1 MSDTVRVRFAPSPTG
16 SFHVGGARTALFN
29 WAFARHHKGVFVLRI
44 EDTDRS
50 RSTDEHIAQI
60 LDVLRWLGLD
70 WDEGPPAAGY
80 RQTERFDIY
89 REHALRLLAEGRAY
103 RCRCAPQTLDALR
116 AAARA
121 RKEQF
126 RYPGTCRDA
135 GVPASEPHALRLK
148 MPQGGQTVVDDA
160 ILGTVTFDNGTLDD
174 WILVRTDGVP
184 TYNFCVVVDDV
195 TMTITHVIRG
205 NDHLNN
211 TPKQIACYAALGYGT
226 PVFAHIPMILAPDR
240 SKMSKRHGATTV
252 EEFRDQGIL
261 PEALVN
267 YLARLGWSH
276 GDQEIL
282 SREEIVEHFSLEQV
296 GKAGAVF
303 DREKLLWLSQ
313 EWIKAAP
320 PERLAAALASRVIT
334 PGTDESSMASD
345 PAWLARVAATLTER
359 SRTLV
364 EMAAQAGFYFAP
376 PPTYDPQAMAKWWGS
391 EAPQRYAVLRK
402 RIDAQEAFD
411 PESLEGLYRGLASEM
426 GLGLVDLAQLTRIA
440 LTGKTA
446 SPPIFQVAALI
457 GKAET
462 LDRLKAAEAAA
473 SPAKPVVGP
482 ARGGRAR

>member
-29 WAFARHHKGVFVLRI
+29 WALARHHKGVFILRI

-50 RSTDEHIAQI
+50 RSTEEHIVQI

-70 WDEGPPAAGY
+70 WDEGPPAPGY

-89 REHALRLLAEGRAY
+89 RAHAERLLVEGRAY
-103 RCRCAPQTLDALR
+103 RCRCTREILDALR
-116 AAARA
+116 AAAKA

-126 RYPGTCRDA
+126 RYPGTCREA

-148 MPQGGQTVVDDA
+148 MPLGGQTAVEDA
-160 ILGTVTFDNGTLDD
+160 ILGTVTFDNDTLDD
-174 WILVRTDGVP
+174 WILVRTDGTP

-195 TMTITHVIRG
+195 TMKITHVIRG

-211 TPKQIACYAALGYGT
+211 TPKQIACYAALGYAT
-226 PVFAHIPMILAPDR
+226 PLFAHIPMILAPDR

-276 GDQEIL
+276 GDQEIF
-282 SREEIVEHFSLEQV
+282 SREQIVEHFALDQV

-303 DREKLLWLSQ
+303 DREKLLWVSL
-313 EWIKAAP
+313 EWIKAAA
-320 PERLAAALASRVIT
+320 PERLAEALA
-334 PGTDESSMASD
+334 PF
-345 PAWLARVAATLTER
+345 LARALGAAPVEPARLAAIAASLKER

-364 EMAAQAGFYFAP
+364 EMAEQAAFYFGPPAAYDAQAR
-376 PPTYDPQAMAKWWGS
+376 AKFWGP
-391 EAPQRYAVLRK
+391 EAPHRYAVLIK
-402 RIDAQEAFD
+402 RHQAQEAFD
-411 PESLEGLYRGLASEM
+411 PESLEGLYRGLAAEM
-426 GLGLVDLAQLTRIA
+426 GLKLVDLAQLTRIA
-440 LTGKTA
+440 ITGKTA
-446 SPPIFQVAALI
+446 SPPVFQVAALL

-462 LDRLKAAEAAA
+462 IVRLKAALAAVERA
-473 SPAKPVVGP
+473 KAAVERAKPAVGS
-482 ARGGRAR
+482 GR